1 MTNDPVPVNALKNAD
16 AALRAANLSPQSPL
30 FQIVA
35 EAEDGSIATYLSL
48 KLEKQDQSA
57 PNFTGFTGYLCIKES
72 MKKIANSADLQL
84 FITKNKIPIGQYWI
98 PTSKIFRIQNLS
110 YQPKK

>member
-35 EAEDGSIATYLSL
+35 EGDIPKIEQAFSYSMSVFILSFYL
-48 KLEKQDQSA
+48 
-57 PNFTGFTGYLCIKES
+57 
-72 MKKIANSADLQL
+72 DLFDWL
-84 FITKNKIPIGQYWI
+84 FG
-98 PTSKIFRIQNLS
+98 
-110 YQPKK
+110 